1 MKRLVVEYNQFKTF
15 KKYKLDKNIYISTL
29 SKFSDNLPHIKKI
42 NEIFTSEISTLYQ
55 VEKIKSPYFN
65 GYDYFFFFK
74 SSSNTEYR
82 IDLLFMEDKEVSYNN
97 IYSVSFSLAEN
108 EPYSSSIIDYEKLTD
123 KKEMIELLS
132 RIKFIIKNWLNSINF
147 NITFCIGK
155 SDIENKNNI
164 YEYMIKVCFPDYF
177 IKYDYS
183 SQFTGNKAIYIWK

>member
-1 MKRLVVEYNQFKTF
+1 M
-15 KKYKLDKNIYISTL
+15 
-29 SKFSDNLPHIKKI
+29 

-55 VEKIKSPYFN
+55 VEKSKSPYYN
-65 GYDYFFFFK
+65 GDDYFLFFK
-74 SSSNTEYR
+74 SSSNTKYR

-97 IYSVSFSLAEN
+97 IYLVSFSLLEN
-108 EPYSSSIIDYEKLTD
+108 EPYSSSILDYKKLTD

-155 SDIENKNNI
+155 SDIETRNSI